1 MTWPTEDAKRRHLV
15 RHPWRAYAVCVILSD
30 MSDRLLAAARRF
42 RRAEKAYEQARE
54 DLAMAIV
61 EAALDEN
68 VRQVKIVE
76 ATGYTREHIR
86 RIVDE
91 ARRKRMQAAQS

>member
-1 MTWPTEDAKRRHLV
+1 MSWPTEDASTRHLV

-42 RRAEKAYEQARE
+42 RRAERAYEQARE
-54 DLAMAIV
+54 ELAEAIV
-61 EAALDEN
+61 GAALDEGM
-68 VRQVKIVE
+68 RQVDIVD

>member
-1 MTWPTEDAKRRHLV
+1 LV
-15 RHPWRAYAVCVILSD
+15 RHPWRAYPLCVILTV

-42 RRAEKAYEQARE
+42 RRAERAYEQARE
-54 DLAMAIV
+54 ELAEAIV
-61 EAALDEN
+61 EAALDEG

-86 RIVDE
+86 RMVDKAREEREE
-91 ARRKRMQAAQS
+91 AAAQS